1 MNFDDTVA
9 TITDYLTDWHATH
22 TVTDNTITIT
32 DGPGKGSTLTVD
44 TEYPYTINVA
54 AGDNTALIDGP
65 MTSDPLTAAAVACFP
80 TAVKLFDAGA
90 RIDDVTVDRWG
101 VEIATADSLG
111 VTILAREGG
120 RITVTDHPL
129 FGRDVEMQDIAA
141 VVESAQLAYSPVE
154 AWTVLAAAEDF
165 EYSTWEEKVEA
176 LCPDATLAS
185 RDRLTHVA
193 QDRDGQA
200 ALVEDRDGFWTV
212 TDIDPLS
219 LTQTVCRTHT
229 DVAAAVLATIAY

>member
-1 MNFDDTVA
+1 MNFDYTVA
-9 TITDYLTDWHATH
+9 TITDYLTDWNATH
-22 TVTDNTITIT
+22 TITDNTITIT
-32 DGPGKGSTLTVD
+32 DGPGKGSTLVID
-44 TEYPYTINVA
+44 REYPYTI
-54 AGDNTALIDGP
+54 TIDGP
-65 MTSDPLTAAAVACFP
+65 DVDSAMTSDPTTAAAIAAFP

-90 RIDDVTVDRWG
+90 RIENIVVDRWG
-101 VEIATADSLG
+101 VEITTADSLG
-111 VTILAREGG
+111 VTILAREDG

-129 FGRDVEMQDIAA
+129 LGRDVEMSDIAA

-165 EYSTWEEKVEA
+165 EDSAWEETVEA

-185 RDRLTHVA
+185 HDRLTHVT
-193 QDRDGQA
+193 QDRDGQD
-200 ALVEDRDGFWTV
+200 ALVEDRGEFWTV

-219 LTQTVCRTHT
+219 LTQAVCHTHT